1 MSTDSA
7 DGNYKISIFKIIKH
21 IRDIIKHERKRKTIK
36 DPKKKKTVSKDQADL
51 RGRKKQTEFYM
62 SIEIKKNTHWVKLQI
77 RYR

>member
-36 DPKKKKTVSKDQADL
+36 DQKKKKDSIK
-51 RGRKKQTEFYM
+51 RPGRSEGKEKTNRILYEHWNKKKYT
-62 SIEIKKNTHWVKLQI
+62 LG
-77 RYR
+77 